1 MGIGILG
8 GNKSSSTQTY
18 YTTTQTTSTAQE
30 LGGVGNTAISYGT
43 GVTVEGLSDANL
55 SRVLDT
61 VDNTVNNAV
70 GSVQSAGDKALIL
83 ASNTADALSQNA
95 AEAMRQTAEAWGQA
109 RSETKQ
115 VLQDL
120 QPYAIGI
127 FVIALAAIAV
137 MGVKKK

>member
-1 MGIGILG
+1 MGIGVFG

-30 LGGVGNTAISYGT
+30 ISGMGNTAISYGT

-61 VDNTVNNAV
+61 VDNAV
-70 GSVQSAGDKALIL
+70 GSVQSAGDKALTL

-127 FVIALAAIAV
+127 FVISLAAIAV
-137 MGVKKK
+137 MGVRKK

>member
-1 MGIGILG
+1 MGIGIFG

-55 SRVLDT
+55 SRVLNT
-61 VDNTVNNAV
+61 VDNAV
-70 GSVQSAGDKALIL
+70 GTVQSAGDKALTL
-83 ASNTADALSQNA
+83 ASNTADALTQNA
-95 AEAMRQTAEAWGQA
+95 AEAMRQTAEAWGKA

-127 FVIALAAIAV
+127 FVVALAAIAV
-137 MGVKKK
+137 MGVRKK

>member
-8 GNKSSSTQTY
+8 GGNKSSSAQTY
-18 YTTTQTTSTAQE
+18 YTTTQTTSAAQE
-30 LGGVGNTAISYGT
+30 VGGVGNTAITYGT

-61 VDNTVNNAV
+61 VDNAV
-70 GSVQSAGDKALIL
+70 GSVQSAGNKALTL

-127 FVIALAAIAV
+127 FVVALAAIAV
-137 MGVKKK
+137 MGVRKK